1 MNKVLKKLVTLTALS
16 TSLLSAPAM
25 ASDDISLGEPGY
37 GGSGCPQG
45 SASTI
50 LSPDGKAL
58 SILFDEFMVEAG
70 GDTRKRVARKTCNIA
85 IPVHVPQGFSVSII
99 DVDYRGYN
107 SLPRGAQATFTAE
120 YFFAGQRGPRYR
132 KNFRGFTDDEFL
144 ISNKLGVH
152 ALVWSKCGAD
162 VNLRVNTGMMVRTNR
177 YKDEALS
184 MVDSADF
191 AAGIVYQLQWKK
203 CNSNS
208 YDDFYYKK

>member
-1 MNKVLKKLVTLTALS
+1 MKKTLLT
-16 TSLLSAPAM
+16 LLSMAMLAAAPVQAQ
-25 ASDDISLGEPGY
+25 DDISLGEPGY

-50 LSPDGKAL
+50 LSPDGKSL
-58 SILFDEFMVEAG
+58 SILFDEFLVEAG
-70 GDTRKRVARKTCNIA
+70 GESRKRTARKTCNIA

-99 DVDYRGYN
+99 DVDYRGYV
-107 SLPRGAQATFTAE
+107 SLPSRARAMFSAE

-132 KNFRGFTDDEFL
+132 KTFRGFTDDEFL

-162 VNLRVNTGMMVRTNR
+162 VNLRVNAGMMVQTNR
-177 YKDEALS
+177 YQDEALA

-191 AAGIVYQLQWKK
+191 QAGIVYKLQWKK
-203 CNSNS
+203 CNSHDD
-208 YDDFYYKK
+208 YDDFYY